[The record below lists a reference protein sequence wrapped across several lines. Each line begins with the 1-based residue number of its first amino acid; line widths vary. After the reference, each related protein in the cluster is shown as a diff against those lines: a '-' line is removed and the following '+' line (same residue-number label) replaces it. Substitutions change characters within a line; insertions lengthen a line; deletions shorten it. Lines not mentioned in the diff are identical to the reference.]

1 MQIFASGFALL
12 LAAMQ
17 GEAYVA
23 DGATLVIGGTPVQ
36 LSGID
41 VPDVRT
47 EIGAAARAEVQGIVA
62 ASVVTCRSEGER
74 SAGRILATCR
84 AGGDDI
90 AATLVRRG
98 LALDCAAMSNGR
110 YRDLEPDGSRAR
122 LAPSARCRR

>member
-41 VPDVRT
+41 VPDART
-47 EIGAAARAEVQGIVA
+47 PDGAAARAEVQGIVA
-62 ASVVTCRSEGER
+62 RSVVTCRSEGER
-74 SAGRILATCR
+74 SGERVLATCR
-84 AGGDDI
+84 AGGADI

-98 LALDCAAMSNGR
+98 LALDCAAVSDGR
-110 YRDLEPDGSRAR
+110 YRSLEPAGTRER
-122 LAPSARCRR
+122 LVQSARCRR